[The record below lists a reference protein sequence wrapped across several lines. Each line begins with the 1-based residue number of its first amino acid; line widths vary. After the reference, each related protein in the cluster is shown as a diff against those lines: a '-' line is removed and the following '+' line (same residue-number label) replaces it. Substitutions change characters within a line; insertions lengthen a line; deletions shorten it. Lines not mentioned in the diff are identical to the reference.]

1 MTTNENN
8 TAKTVADATTLVLGG
23 TGKTGRRVVERL
35 AALGR
40 SVRVGSRAAAIA
52 FDWTDRATWPAAL
65 DGVDSVYISY
75 QPDIAAPGG
84 AEAVGAF
91 AELAAAAGV
100 RHLVLLSGRG
110 EPEAQDA
117 EARVRAAGTYWTVI
131 RASFFAQNFDEG
143 EFLGPVLS
151 GEVAL
156 PVGAVG
162 EPFVD
167 VDDIA
172 DVAVAALTE
181 DGHAGQVYEVTGP
194 RLLTFADAVAEI
206 ARAAG
211 RDIAFVQVPL
221 EAYTAVLAEYGV
233 PAEVIDLLAFL
244 FREVLDG
251 RNAHVSDGVRRAL
264 GRAPRDFSDYARDAA
279 ARGIWKV

>member
-8 TAKTVADATTLVLGG
+8 TASATTDTPTLVLGG
-23 TGKTGRRVVERL
+23 TGKTGRRVAERL
-35 AALGR
+35 TALGR
-40 SVRVGSRAAAIA
+40 SVRIGSRTAAVP
-52 FDWTDRATWPAAL
+52 FDWTDRATWQPAL
-65 DGVDSVYISY
+65 DGIDSVYISY

-84 AEAVGAF
+84 AEEVGAF

-117 EARVRAAGTYWTVI
+117 EARVRAAGTFWTVV

-162 EPFVD
+162 EPFID

-194 RLLTFADAVAEI
+194 RLLTFADAIAEI
-206 ARAAG
+206 ARASG
-211 RDIAFVQVPL
+211 RDITFVQVPL
-221 EAYTAVLAEYGV
+221 EAYTAVLTEYGV

-244 FREVLDG
+244 FGEVLDG
-251 RNAHVSDGVRRAL
+251 RNAHVSDGVQRAL
-264 GRAPRDFSDYARDAA
+264 GRAPRDFSDYANEAA